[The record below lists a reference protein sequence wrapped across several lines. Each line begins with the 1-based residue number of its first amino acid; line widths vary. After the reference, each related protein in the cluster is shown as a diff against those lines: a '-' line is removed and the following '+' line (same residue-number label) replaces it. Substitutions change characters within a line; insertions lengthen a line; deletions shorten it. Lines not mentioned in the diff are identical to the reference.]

1 MRPTRYTPG
10 HMHRRSLSPLAL
22 SPPAVALLPALS
34 LGLLLLSGC
43 ARPTDTFKPRISITS
58 TGGGAVSQ
66 KNSVLVDGYALD
78 DTGVTQI
85 TVDGK
90 PSEILPGSRKLAHF
104 RFKAQIEGTQGKYT
118 IKAQDAAGNES
129 TLVLPITV
137 DAVKPT
143 IEVTRFEKSG
153 NAIRV
158 SGVANDKT
166 GVAQVLVDGNRLNI
180 TPGPRVEF
188 FAETTGIWADI
199 TVIDTAGN
207 QTTRRA
213 R

>member
-1 MRPTRYTPG
+1 MR
-10 HMHRRSLSPLAL
+10 RRSPF
-22 SPPAVALLPALS
+22 PPAAALLPA

-43 ARPTDTFKPRISITS
+43 ARTTDTFKPRISINS
-58 TGGGAVSQ
+58 AVGVSRE
-66 KNSVLVDGYALD
+66 KSFLVDGYALD
-78 DTGVTQI
+78 DMGVTQV

-90 PSEILPGSRKLAHF
+90 AIPLLPGSRKLA
-104 RFKAQIEGTQGKYT
+104 RFQFKTLVEGTQGRYT
-118 IKAQDAAGNES
+118 IKARDAAGNES
-129 TLVLPITV
+129 TLVLPISV
-137 DAVKPT
+137 DTVKPT
-143 IEVTRFEKSG
+143 IGITRFEKSG

-158 SGVANDKT
+158 TGVAGDNN

-199 TVIDTAGN
+199 VVIDTAGN
-207 QTTRRA
+207 QATLRA

>member
-1 MRPTRYTPG
+1 M
-10 HMHRRSLSPLAL
+10 
-22 SPPAVALLPALS
+22 
-34 LGLLLLSGC
+34 
-43 ARPTDTFKPRISITS
+43 
-58 TGGGAVSQ
+58 
-66 KNSVLVDGYALD
+66 DGYALD
-78 DTGVTQI
+78 DTGITQV

-90 PSEILPGSRKLAHF
+90 AVPILPGSRKLAHF
-104 RFKAQIEGTQGKYT
+104 QFKTLVEGSQAKYT
-118 IKAQDAAGNES
+118 IAARDAAGNTS

-143 IEVTRFEKSG
+143 IQVTAFEKSG

-158 SGVANDKT
+158 SGVAGDNT

-199 TVIDTAGN
+199 VVIDTAGN
-207 QTTRRA
+207 ETTLRA

>member
-1 MRPTRYTPG
+1 MRCRPFF
-10 HMHRRSLSPLAL
+10 SPAG
-22 SPPAVALLPALS
+22 ALLPTLG
-34 LGLLLLSGC
+34 LTVGLLLLNGC
-43 ARPTDTFKPRISITS
+43 ARTTDTFKPRISITS
-58 TGGGAVSQ
+58 TGGVS
-66 KNSVLVDGYALD
+66 KDNSVLVDGYALD

-90 PSEILPGSRKLAHF
+90 AIPILPGSRKLAHF
-104 RFKAQIEGTQGKYT
+104 QFNAKIQGTQGKST
-118 IKAQDAAGNES
+118 VAARDAAGNES
-129 TLVLPITV
+129 TLAVPITV

-143 IEVTRFEKSG
+143 IQVTQFEKSG
-153 NAIRV
+153 TAIRV
-158 SGVANDKT
+158 SGVAGDNT

-199 TVIDTAGN
+199 TVIDVAGN
-207 QTTRRA
+207 QTTQRA

>member
-1 MRPTRYTPG
+1 MRRP
-10 HMHRRSLSPLAL
+10 S
-22 SPPAVALLPALS
+22 SPPAVAFLPV

-43 ARPTDTFKPRISITS
+43 ARTTDTFKPRISIS
-58 TGGGAVSQ
+58 SAVGVAREKSF
-66 KNSVLVDGYALD
+66 LVDGYALD
-78 DTGVTQI
+78 DMGVTQI

-90 PSEILPGSRKLAHF
+90 AIPILPGSRKLAHF
-104 RFKAQIEGTQGKYT
+104 QFKTLIEGTQGKYT
-118 IKAQDAAGNES
+118 IKAFDAAGNVGV
-129 TLVLPITV
+129 LVLPISV

-143 IEVTRFEKSG
+143 IQITRFEKSG

-158 SGVANDKT
+158 SGVAGDNS

-207 QTTRRA
+207 QATLRA

>member
-1 MRPTRYTPG
+1 MRRPF
-10 HMHRRSLSPLAL
+10 
-22 SPPAVALLPALS
+22 SPPAVAFLPV

-43 ARPTDTFKPRISITS
+43 ARTTDTFKPRISISS
-58 TGGGAVSQ
+58 TTGSGISRE
-66 KNSVLVDGYALD
+66 KSILVDGYALD

-90 PSEILPGSRKLAHF
+90 AIPILPGSRKLA
-104 RFKAQIEGTQGKYT
+104 RFQFKTLIEGTQGRYT
-118 IKAQDAAGNES
+118 IKARDAAGNEA
-129 TLVLPITV
+129 TLVLPVSV
-137 DAVKPT
+137 DTVKPT
-143 IEVTRFEKSG
+143 IQVTRFEKSG

-158 SGVANDKT
+158 SGVAGDNS
-166 GVAQVLVDGNRLNI
+166 GVAQVLMDGNRLNI

-207 QTTRRA
+207 QATLRA

>member
-1 MRPTRYTPG
+1 MR
-10 HMHRRSLSPLAL
+10 RR
-22 SPPAVALLPALS
+22 PPFLPAAALLPALGPI
-34 LGLLLLSGC
+34 LGLLLLGGC
-43 ARPTDTFKPRISITS
+43 ARTTDTFKPRISISST
-58 TGGGAVSQ
+58 TGGSVSRE
-66 KNSVLVDGYALD
+66 KSFLVDGYALD

-90 PSEILPGSRKLAHF
+90 PIPILPGSRKLARF
-104 RFKAQIEGTQGKYT
+104 RFKTLIEGSQGKYT
-118 IKAQDAAGNES
+118 IKARDAAGNEA
-129 TLVLPITV
+129 TLVLPISV
-137 DAVKPT
+137 DTVKPT

-158 SGVANDKT
+158 SGVASDNT

-180 TPGPRVEF
+180 TPGQRVEF
-188 FAETTGIWADI
+188 FAESTGIWADI

-207 QTTRRA
+207 QATLRA